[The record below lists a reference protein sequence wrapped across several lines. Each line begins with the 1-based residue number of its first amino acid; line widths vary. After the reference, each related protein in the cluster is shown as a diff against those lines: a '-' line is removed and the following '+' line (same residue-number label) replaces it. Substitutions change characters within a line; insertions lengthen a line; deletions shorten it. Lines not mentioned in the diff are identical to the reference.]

1 VTAQTNV
8 GTLAHLENSVLA
20 SKKTYRS
27 RVHAVQI
34 KIRGCKSTAVTAVP
48 AGRRRNVLEN
58 QGLLGI
64 AFFEATAFIIMLVL
78 FFLFRRDL
86 HVSYFRFWLAGWCCF
101 TFSSLCEVAFL
112 IRQFPGLHQTIL
124 AAQAAALLLFLVSVM
139 QCATGSDRRIWS
151 VLPLIGLIL
160 AGIYYIERSGP
171 QQFGSLHWQTAIL
184 ESVICLF
191 AGWLML
197 RPSMARRGHGAQL
210 LAGIFILSGLH
221 GLDRPLW
228 PGSPLFL
235 LRIAFDHL
243 LGVALGISMVVVVL
257 EGARTRTEELNDK
270 MRRLTLL
277 TAAST
282 QSLSVKEVIDQV
294 LSNLV
299 GSLGATHGIV
309 RLIEGEGK
317 TALLVARSS
326 VGYGKTFLTRYA
338 KLPVTEPWA
347 QQVLKGNCQFLEFE
361 EEQDPSAR
369 QRMADA
375 GLKSLVTLALPGKDG
390 PLGVIAVGST
400 HSVRFQSDEIAY
412 LVNIAN
418 LLGMTL
424 QNVRLFEQV
433 NTVQQQWEYTFDSI
447 GDPILVHDPQGRIL
461 RSNQRLNHL
470 LGREGGG
477 LVGRNVTEL
486 LTVKNS
492 AYQICPYCESVAG
505 EGDER
510 DPWLQGYF
518 LSSNSTFADPSGRQL
533 GTVHV
538 LKDITDRKRAEEKY
552 RTLVSSVQEG
562 VFISTP
568 QGRFLDF
575 NDALLRMTGYDARE
589 ELMTIDIPSAF
600 YANQSDRARL
610 KKLLEQ
616 HGSVADFEFEMRRKD
631 GEVRT
636 MLESSIAVRDAAGN
650 VTAYQGF
657 LLDITERKQAE
668 HEIRRRNREL
678 MVLNSIAQTLTESL
692 DLSDSLHRTLRQM
705 AELFS
710 LDATSLYLF
719 DQGGTQLRRVA
730 AVGHRSE
737 HSRHFPPVSVKPE
750 LMQHI
755 KAVHATFL
763 SAQGLPLPPAF
774 REAQQKEDVVVAYIV
789 ILWSKDRV
797 IGGLVVGSR
806 TPREFSP
813 ADVNLLI
820 AVGSQIS
827 SAIERSILYEETRQ
841 AYDNLRR
848 TQEQLLHS
856 EKLAAVGQLISGV
869 AHELNNPLTAILGY
883 SQLLTSSGQMGQQGI
898 EYADKLY
905 KQAQRT
911 HRIVQNL
918 LSFARQ
924 HKPERVAAKINQVL
938 EDTLAL
944 RDYDLRMSNIRVHL
958 ELAADLPV
966 TAADPYQLQQ
976 VFLNLVNNAVD
987 AILEHS
993 SDGDLWVRTG
1003 TNGDRLFIEFTDS
1016 GPGVQDASRVFDP
1029 FYTTKPVGKGTGLG
1043 LSICYGIITEH
1054 GGTIRVRNIPTR
1066 GAAFTIELPFQ
1077 AAAALPS
1084 FTPVQT
1090 PVPGRDGR
1098 ILLVDQDDS
1107 VLEAVGTILRGRD
1120 HRVQTARD
1128 TREARALLEKNDFDL
1143 VVADQ
1148 QVSDGANGE
1157 SLGEWLTQHKPA
1169 LTHKVIWM
1177 CAGAPSRSAGEKS
1190 AVNGCQILQKPF
1202 KASELLAAVDELL
1215 LGNAT
1220 VAPIER

>member
-1 VTAQTNV
+1 
-8 GTLAHLENSVLA
+8 
-20 SKKTYRS
+20 
-27 RVHAVQI
+27 
-34 KIRGCKSTAVTAVP
+34 VTAVP

-64 AFFEATAFIIMLVL
+64 AFFEATAFIIILVL
-78 FFLFRRDL
+78 FFLFRRD
-86 HVSYFRFWLAGWCCF
+86 HHPSYFRFWLVGWCCF
-101 TFSSLCEVAFL
+101 TFSALCEVAFL
-112 IRQFPGLHQTIL
+112 IRPLPGLHQTLL
-124 AAQAAALLLFLVSVM
+124 AGQAAALLLFLVSVM

-160 AGIYYIERSGP
+160 AGIYYIERRGS
-171 QQFGSLHWQTAIL
+171 QQFASLHWETAL
-184 ESVICLF
+184 LDSVICLF

-197 RPSMARRGHGAQL
+197 RPAMARRGHGAQL
-210 LAGIFILSGLH
+210 LAGIFLLSGLH

-228 PGSPLFL
+228 PVSLLFPL
-235 LRIAFDHL
+235 RVAFDHL
-243 LGVALGISMVVVVL
+243 LGVALGISMVVLVL

-270 MRRLTLL
+270 MHRLTLL

-282 QSLSVKEVIDQV
+282 QTLSVQEVIEQV

-299 GSLGATHGIV
+299 ESVGATHGIV

-317 TALLVARSS
+317 TALLVARAS
-326 VGYGKTFLTRYA
+326 VGFDKAYLARHA
-338 KLPVTEPWA
+338 KLPVMELWA
-347 QQVLKGNCQFLEFE
+347 QQVLKGECQFLQSE
-361 EEQDPSAR
+361 EEQDLVAR
-369 QRMADA
+369 QRMQDA
-375 GLKSLVTLALPGKDG
+375 GLGSLVTLALPGKDG

-400 HSVRFQSDEIAY
+400 RSIHFQSDEISY

-418 LLGMTL
+418 LLGMTM

-433 NTVQQQWEYTFDSI
+433 STVQQQWVYTFDSI

-461 RSNQRLNHL
+461 RSNQRLSHL

-477 LVGRNVTEL
+477 LLVGRSVTEVL
-486 LTVKNS
+486 APKNS
-492 AYQICPYCESVAG
+492 AYRICPYCEGVAG
-505 EGDER
+505 EGDEP

-518 LSSNSTFADPSGRQL
+518 LSSNSTFADPSGRAL

-575 NDALLRMTGYDARE
+575 NDALLRMTGYDQRE
-589 ELMTIDIPSAF
+589 DLMAIDIPSAF
-600 YANQSDRARL
+600 YSNQSDRERL

-631 GEVRT
+631 GELRT
-636 MLESSIAVRDAAGN
+636 MLESSIAVRDAAGT

-657 LLDITERKQAE
+657 ILDITERKQAE
-668 HEIRRRNREL
+668 YEIRRRNREL

-705 AELFS
+705 SELFS

-730 AVGHRSE
+730 AVGHRSDY
-737 HSRHFPPVSVKPE
+737 SRHFPPVSVKPE

-763 SAQGLPLPPAF
+763 SVQGLPLPPVF
-774 REAQQKEDVVVAYIV
+774 REAQQKEEIVVAYIV

-841 AYDNLRR
+841 AYENLRR

-883 SQLLTSSGQMGQQGI
+883 SQLLTSSGQMGPQGI
-898 EYADKLY
+898 EYSEKLY

-924 HKPERVAAKINQVL
+924 HKPERVAARINQIL

-958 ELAADLPV
+958 DLAADLPV

-987 AILEHS
+987 AILEQS
-993 SDGDLWVRTG
+993 KEGDLWVRTG
-1003 TNGDRLFIEFTDS
+1003 TNNDRLFIEFTDS

-1077 AAAALPS
+1077 STAALASSAP
-1084 FTPVQT
+1084 PQT
-1090 PVPGRDGR
+1090 AVPGRDGR
-1098 ILLVDQDDS
+1098 ILLLDQDDS

-1128 TREARALLEKNDFDL
+1128 MREARALLEKHDFDL
-1143 VVADQ
+1143 VVADL
-1148 QVSDGANGE
+1148 QVADGAGGDR
-1157 SLGEWLTQHKPA
+1157 LADWLAQHKPA
-1169 LTHKVIWM
+1169 LTQRVIWM
-1177 CAGAPSRSAGEKS
+1177 CTVAPNGSAAEKS
-1190 AVNGCQILQKPF
+1190 SANGRQILQKPF

-1215 LGNAT
+1215 LSNVAA
-1220 VAPIER
+1220 APIER